1 MNEARAI
8 EYTIEGNT
16 GGPTLVFIHG
26 WPDNAS
32 LWRKQVEAL
41 GGDFRC
47 VLLTLPN
54 FGEQPEKAGG
64 FDVPELVERLAATIR
79 EVQAGGRVGLVIH
92 DWGAY
97 LGYRLE
103 QLHPELVHSIAAL
116 DIGGHLHPITMRD
129 RLMIMGY
136 QWALIACWL
145 TGGLIPPLGNVMTR
159 AVGKVVGVP
168 ARQRAVIRSRYNYL
182 YFYLWRAMLLPWQRH
197 KLLTRYRPRC
207 PVMFLFGVRKPLMFH
222 SLRWLEI
229 VAETGGYATGVENAG
244 HWLMESHAEIV
255 NANLTRWFQS
265 KTMMKSD

>member
-1 MNEARAI
+1 MG
-8 EYTIEGNT
+8 T
-16 GGPTLVFIHG
+16 
-26 WPDNAS
+26 
-32 LWRKQVEAL
+32 
-41 GGDFRC
+41 
-47 VLLTLPN
+47 
-54 FGEQPEKAGG
+54 
-64 FDVPELVERLAATIR
+64 
-79 EVQAGGRVGLVIH
+79 
-92 DWGAY
+92 
-97 LGYRLE
+97 
-103 QLHPELVHSIAAL
+103 
-116 DIGGHLHPITMRD
+116 D
-129 RLMIMGY
+129 RLL
-136 QWALIACWL
+136 ADR
-145 TGGLIPPLGNVMTR
+145 GLIPPLGNVMTR